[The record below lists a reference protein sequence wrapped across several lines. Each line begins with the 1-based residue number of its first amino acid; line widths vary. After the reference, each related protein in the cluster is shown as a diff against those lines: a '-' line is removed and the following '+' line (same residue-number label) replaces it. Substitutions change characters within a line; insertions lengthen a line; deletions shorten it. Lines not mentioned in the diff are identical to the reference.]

1 MHAPFLTTYPPLISN
16 TGMKIGALTALT
28 SAVMDQE
35 NVDFP
40 DGRLNAESW
49 TMILFNLLFLGPFVY
64 SCMNPF
70 LTAKKHIV
78 KTFCDIFNLVA
89 VHSAVYALIHRCMHK
104 IVAFRP
110 IHKAHHQYKNVV
122 LPSNANA
129 VSANEFLFAYML
141 PFVTGCIL
149 IRPTSFA
156 LMSATLIVSGFNLV
170 IHSNLATK
178 FKWPWFLVTPSD
190 HLEHHEFK
198 TQTYSAPTF
207 SWRKIFDA
215 LHQSCKKCNIS
226 CKRCKKC

>member
-1 MHAPFLTTYPPLISN
+1 MHAPFLQTHPPFISS
-16 TGMKIGALTALT
+16 TGVKIGALTAFT

-35 NVDFP
+35 NADFP
-40 DGRLNAESW
+40 DGRLYAESW

-70 LTAKKHIV
+70 LRAKKHIV
-78 KTFCDIFNLVA
+78 HSFCDIFNLVA
-89 VHSAVYALIHRCMHK
+89 IHSAVYAFIHRCMHK

-110 IHKAHHQYKNVV
+110 IHKAHHQYKNIVI
-122 LPSNANA
+122 PSNANA

-156 LMSATLIVSGFNLV
+156 LTSATLIVSGFNLLV
-170 IHSNLATK
+170 HSNITMYK
-178 FKWPWFLVTPSD
+178 GPWFLVTPLE
-190 HLEHHEFK
+190 HLKHHEFK

-215 LHQSCKKCNIS
+215 LHRRIFK
-226 CKRCKKC
+226 